1 MQNNLNN
8 LVASSAATALAELVT
23 IPICTV
29 KTNYQTRNNS
39 IIQTV
44 QNIYKYRG
52 ITGFYS
58 ASIFA
63 VPAQVFSTS
72 GKYTL
77 YQLGTS
83 YDIPRI
89 PAGIL
94 SGLIISSITHPID
107 FWRIS
112 YQRKEKPDFSK
123 GWGIIY
129 RGYSKSITKVI
140 VASSL
145 FLPIYDF
152 TKDKINNPFLAS
164 LTSAIISTVLIQPID
179 YIKTRNIAGVP
190 WYQGMKPMTYFRG
203 CSLNLLRIV
212 PHFTIVMTVT
222 EYILRYSAKKE

>member
-1 MQNNLNN
+1 MQNN
-8 LVASSAATALAELVT
+8 LVASSVATGIAELAT

-29 KTNYQTRNNS
+29 KTNYQTRQTNS

-44 QNIYKYRG
+44 KNIYKYRG
-52 ITGFYS
+52 VKGFYS

-63 VPAQVFSTS
+63 VPAQVISTS

-77 YQLGTS
+77 YQLGRS

-94 SGLIISSITHPID
+94 SGLVVSSITHPID

-112 YQRKEKPDFSK
+112 YQRKEKPDYSK
-123 GWGIIY
+123 GIRIFY

-152 TKDKINNPFLAS
+152 TKDRINHPFLAS
-164 LTSAIISTVLIQPID
+164 LTSAIISTMLIQPID
-179 YIKTRNIAGVP
+179 YIKTRNVAGVP
-190 WYQGMKPMTYFRG
+190 WYQGPNPIIYFRG

-222 EYILRYSAKKE
+222 EKILSSQNKN